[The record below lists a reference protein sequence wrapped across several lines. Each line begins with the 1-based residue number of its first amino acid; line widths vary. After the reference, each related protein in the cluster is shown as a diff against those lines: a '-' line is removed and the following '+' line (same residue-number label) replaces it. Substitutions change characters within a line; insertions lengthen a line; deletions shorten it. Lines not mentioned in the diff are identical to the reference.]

1 VSRRWWRFL
10 WLLLAMGTATAQSPP
25 GELAIRAENSYV
37 LSRAFTYLEDTAGEL
52 TLEDVVKPEV
62 LATFRPVP
70 IDGPGA
76 NFGMMPSAIWLHVKL
91 RVSSNAAEDWML
103 ELAYPPLDRLEL
115 FFGQGSDFERQ
126 VGGDLQPFGSR
137 AVPHRNHVL
146 PVRLKPGADTAVYLR
161 LKTEGTLAA
170 PVTLWRPA
178 ALWQHDQM
186 SYAALSLYF
195 GLLIGLLLYNLLL
208 FIGVRDVGYLIYVG
222 FVIFMGL
229 GQAALTGLGAQFLWP
244 QWTWWNSVSPTAGM
258 AAAAIFG
265 LLFARNF
272 LSSPVRMPLVD
283 RFILAQMAGWSL
295 ALLAALT
302 LPYGIST
309 RMVTVLAVL
318 SVVTMAVVGAIS
330 VQREFAGARFF
341 STAWAVLLLGV
352 LTLVLHN
359 VGLMPSNAITS
370 NALLIGSA
378 LEMVL
383 LSFALAD
390 RINVARR
397 FKEQAQIRIAA
408 EHAMVQALSQS
419 QDRLRMVLEERE
431 LILESSIVGI
441 VFLTPEGRFR
451 WANKAMLTIF
461 GAEGR
466 ANTSMEPFYLS
477 RDQYLRVGGEVSARV
492 RRGEVCETE
501 LQMRRAD
508 GTPIWVSLSGKA
520 VSRRDLGEGTVWVI
534 MNITARKRL
543 EEQLR
548 QSSSE
553 REAILDS
560 MLVGIVLAVARRH
573 VWVNRK
579 FAEML
584 GYPPAVLIGQ
594 SSRDLHPDQEAWEHF
609 GVAAASALAE
619 TGSYVCEQ
627 QLKRRSGELIWVE
640 MSGSCLR
647 PEDPDA
653 GVIWTFLDI
662 TERRKLPS
670 AEAG

>member
-1 VSRRWWRFL
+1 
-10 WLLLAMGTATAQSPP
+10 
-25 GELAIRAENSYV
+25 
-37 LSRAFTYLEDTAGEL
+37 
-52 TLEDVVKPEV
+52 
-62 LATFRPVP
+62 
-70 IDGPGA
+70 
-76 NFGMMPSAIWLHVKL
+76 
-91 RVSSNAAEDWML
+91 
-103 ELAYPPLDRLEL
+103 
-115 FFGQGSDFERQ
+115 
-126 VGGDLQPFGSR
+126 
-137 AVPHRNHVL
+137 
-146 PVRLKPGADTAVYLR
+146 
-161 LKTEGTLAA
+161 
-170 PVTLWRPA
+170 
-178 ALWQHDQM
+178 
-186 SYAALSLYF
+186 
-195 GLLIGLLLYNLLL
+195 
-208 FIGVRDVGYLIYVG
+208 
-222 FVIFMGL
+222 
-229 GQAALTGLGAQFLWP
+229 
-244 QWTWWNSVSPTAGM
+244 
-258 AAAAIFG
+258 
-265 LLFARNF
+265 
-272 LSSPVRMPLVD
+272 
-283 RFILAQMAGWSL
+283 
-295 ALLAALT
+295 
-302 LPYGIST
+302 
-309 RMVTVLAVL
+309 
-318 SVVTMAVVGAIS
+318 
-330 VQREFAGARFF
+330 
-341 STAWAVLLLGV
+341 
-352 LTLVLHN
+352 
-359 VGLMPSNAITS
+359 
-370 NALLIGSA
+370 
-378 LEMVL
+378 MVL